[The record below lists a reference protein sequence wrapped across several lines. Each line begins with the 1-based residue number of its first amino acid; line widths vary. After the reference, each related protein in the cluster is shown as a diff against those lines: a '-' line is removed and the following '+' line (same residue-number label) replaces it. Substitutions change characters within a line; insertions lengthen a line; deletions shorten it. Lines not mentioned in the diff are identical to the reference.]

1 MRSRN
6 FAVAVAMRLCVRA
19 SMHLQGFQFMNYD
32 VIVIGS
38 GISGL
43 TSALLFA
50 KKGKK
55 VAVFEQAP
63 LIAPL
68 FSGFTRNGVHFDT
81 GFHYS
86 GVLGPDEVGGHMFK
100 QLGCDVEVEQ
110 CDPDG
115 YDLAYFEK
123 SKRIFKI
130 PSGYERLE
138 QRLTQYFPKE
148 KDGIKRY
155 MSLVRKEMEGVPFL
169 NLHKRKYAPEELYSF
184 ISSNKTLREVLDE
197 CFENEELK
205 SFLSF
210 GSVLYGV
217 EPSSASFMLHCCCN
231 GIMYE
236 SVWKFKNGSESLV
249 KAYVKALKE
258 NNVDVFTNKKAVK
271 IECAGARKTIVF
283 EDGSNASCDICVAS
297 VHPKEFVKIAPEG
310 TYRKKT
316 VERINAFEETRSFF
330 MLFAKAKQSL
340 FDKPLSNAGVLREDG
355 LKTDFKDFMYI
366 NMSGKEHNALS
377 VVLSVDSD
385 EKLWNLPQDGYA
397 RIKNEYTKK
406 LKDWLNKY
414 YPGLIDKMEFLDAA
428 TPRTFNRWLNYYGA
442 YGIKRKVNSVSVIPI
457 TKIAGLFLTGQ
468 ATVAPGLIGAM
479 ISAFL
484 LDKMIERQS

>member
-1 MRSRN
+1 MS
-6 FAVAVAMRLCVRA
+6 
-19 SMHLQGFQFMNYD
+19 YD

-50 KKGKK
+50 KRGKK

-86 GVLGPDEVGGHMFK
+86 GVLGPDEVGGYMFK
-100 QLGCDVEVEQ
+100 QLGVDVEVEQ
-110 CDPDG
+110 CDTDG
-115 YDLAYFEK
+115 YDFAYFEK

-138 QRLTQYFPKE
+138 QRLIEYFPKE
-148 KDGIKRY
+148 KDGIKKY
-155 MSLVRKEMEGVPFL
+155 MSLVGKEIASIPFL
-169 NLHKRKYAPEELYSF
+169 NFHKRKYTLEEMYYF
-184 ISSNKTLREVLDE
+184 ISSSKTLREVLDE
-197 CFENEELK
+197 CFQDEELK
-205 SFLSF
+205 AFLSF
-210 GSVLYGV
+210 GTILYGV

-249 KAYVKALKE
+249 HAYVKALKE
-258 NNVDVFTNKKAVK
+258 NKIDVFTNKKAVK
-271 IECAGARKTIVF
+271 IKCVGEKKTIVF
-283 EDGSNASCDICVAS
+283 EDGLSASCDICVAS
-297 VHPKEFVKIAPEG
+297 IHPKEFIKIAPEG

-316 VERINAFEETRSFF
+316 VERINSFEETRSFF

-340 FDKPLSNAGVLREDG
+340 FDKSLNNVGVLQQDG
-355 LKTDFKDFMYI
+355 LKNDFKDFMYI
-366 NMSGKEHNALS
+366 NAAGKNHDALS

-385 EKLWNLPQDGYA
+385 EKLWNLPQDEYA
-397 RIKNEYTKK
+397 RIKN
-406 LKDWLNKY
+406 DH
-414 YPGLIDKMEFLDAA
+414 
-428 TPRTFNRWLNYYGA
+428 
-442 YGIKRKVNSVSVIPI
+442 
-457 TKIAGLFLTGQ
+457 
-468 ATVAPGLIGAM
+468 
-479 ISAFL
+479 
-484 LDKMIERQS
+484 